1 MHVLVRGL
9 VQGVGF
15 RFFVYQYGLN
25 LNLRGWVRNRYN
37 GQVEVMAEG
46 RKDILEAFLE
56 KIKEGPQMAHVDGVD
71 VEWYTPTSELPE
83 EFTILATE

>member
-15 RFFVYQYGLN
+15 RFFVFQYGTN

-56 KIKEGPQMAHVDGVD
+56 KVKEGPQMAQVDGVD
-71 VEWYTPTSELPE
+71 VDWYTPTNELP